1 MSAVSGVAESGA
13 QARKREGVRKMESG
27 EEG

>member
-1 MSAVSGVAESGA
+1 MSAVSEAAASGTE
-13 QARKREGVRKMESG
+13 ARKREAARKMESG